1 MESAAVAG
9 GDDDDGAP
17 PPILPPVPPPVAP
30 HAEDGFAR
38 VELPALSR
46 WMVSRY
52 DGEGEGEACLSCAVS
67 FVRQPAE
74 EWAGGDGA

>member
-1 MESAAVAG
+1 MESAV
-9 GDDDDGAP
+9 DGAP
-17 PPILPPVPPPVAP
+17 PPILPPVPPPVAL